1 MTPKVKILIE
11 QIARLRVGGIRDNTI
26 AAKLNISQSGF
37 SRIIALP
44 DYKDVEEAVL
54 HGTIS
59 KMDEALAG
67 RADALKEYAK
77 QGVPVALR
85 ALLEAATQ
93 QRDLRARISA
103 ASEILDRDPDR
114 LFAKGQVRASEDAPA
129 ISEIAL
135 KALDEVA
142 DKAAVAATSS
152 VTDAKERIN

>member
-1 MTPKVKILIE
+1 MTPKVHILIQ
-11 QIARLRVGGIRDNTI
+11 QIARYRVAGIRDGVI
-26 AAKLNISQSGF
+26 AAKMNISQAGF
-37 SRIIALP
+37 SRIIGLP
-44 DYKDVEEAVL
+44 EYKDEEACVL
-54 HGTIS
+54 AGTVS

-114 LFAKGQVRASEDAPA
+114 LFAKGQVRASEDAPPV
-129 ISEIAL
+129 SESVL

-142 DKAAVAATSS
+142 DKTAVAST
-152 VTDAKERIN
+152 TPERIN

>member
-11 QIARLRVGGIRDNTI
+11 QIARLRVGGIRDGVI
-26 AAKLNISQSGF
+26 AAKLNISQSGL
-37 SRIIALP
+37 SRILSLP
-44 DYKDVEEAVL
+44 DYKDVEQAVL
-54 HGTIS
+54 CGTVS

-114 LFAKGQVRASEDAPA
+114 LFAKGQARLDPTAPA
-129 ISEIAL
+129 ISEESL
-135 KALDEVA
+135 KALDAVA
-142 DKAAVAATSS
+142 DKTAIAATP
-152 VTDAKERIN
+152 KERIN

>member
-1 MTPKVKILIE
+1 
-11 QIARLRVGGIRDNTI
+11 
-26 AAKLNISQSGF
+26 
-37 SRIIALP
+37 
-44 DYKDVEEAVL
+44 
-54 HGTIS
+54 
-59 KMDEALAG
+59 MDEALAG

-114 LFAKGQVRASEDAPA
+114 LFAKGQICVSEDAPP
-129 ISEIAL
+129 ISESVL

-142 DKAAVAATSS
+142 DKTAVAST
-152 VTDAKERIN
+152 TPERIN

>member
-11 QIARLRVGGIRDNTI
+11 QIARYRVAGIRDGVI
-26 AAKLNISQSGF
+26 AAKMNLTQSGL
-37 SRIIALP
+37 SRIVALQE
-44 DYKDVEEAVL
+44 YRDVESCVL
-54 HGTIS
+54 NGTVS

-77 QGVPVALR
+77 VGVPVALR

-114 LFAKGQVRASEDAPA
+114 TFAKGVVRREEDAPA
-129 ISEIAL
+129 ISEAAL

-142 DKAAVAATSS
+142 DKIPV
-152 VTDAKERIN
+152 VNPVIQRIN

>member
-11 QIARLRVGGIRDNTI
+11 QIARLRVGGIRDGVI
-26 AAKLNISQSGF
+26 AAKLNISQSGL
-37 SRIIALP
+37 SRIISLP
-44 DYKDVEEAVL
+44 DYKDVEQAVL
-54 HGTIS
+54 QGTVS

-103 ASEILDRDPDR
+103 ASEILDRDPER
-114 LFAKGQVRASEDAPA
+114 TFAKGQVRAEPNAPA
-129 ISEIAL
+129 ISEETL
-135 KALDEVA
+135 KALDSVA
-142 DKAAVAATSS
+142 DKTAQAT
-152 VTDAKERIN
+152 TPKEHIN

>member
-11 QIARLRVGGIRDNTI
+11 QIARLRVGGIRDGVI
-26 AAKLNISQSGF
+26 AAKLNISQSGL
-37 SRIIALP
+37 SRIVALP
-44 DYKDVEEAVL
+44 DYQDVEQAVL
-54 HGTIS
+54 HGTVS

-93 QRDLRARISA
+93 QRDLRARIAA

-129 ISEIAL
+129 ISEAAL
-135 KALDEVA
+135 KALDGVA
-142 DKAAVAATSS
+142 DKAGEAVTANPPPQR
-152 VTDAKERIN
+152 VN

>member
-11 QIARLRVGGIRDNTI
+11 QIARYRVGGIRDGVI
-26 AAKLNISQSGF
+26 AAKLNISQAGF

-44 DYKDVEEAVL
+44 EYKDVEQCVL
-54 HGTIS
+54 SGTVS

-103 ASEILDRDPDR
+103 ASEILDRDPDK
-114 LFAKGQVRASEDAPA
+114 LFAKGQVRAGDNAPA
-129 ISEIAL
+129 VSEAAL
-135 KALDEVA
+135 AALDKVA
-142 DKAAVAATSS
+142 DDTATAAQPKVR
-152 VTDAKERIN
+152 VN

>member
-1 MTPKVKILIE
+1 V
-11 QIARLRVGGIRDNTI
+11 
-26 AAKLNISQSGF
+26 LN
-37 SRIIALP
+37 
-44 DYKDVEEAVL
+44 
-54 HGTIS
+54 GTVS

-129 ISEIAL
+129 VSEAAL

-142 DKAAVAATSS
+142 DKTAIAATPTQR
-152 VTDAKERIN
+152 VN

>member
-1 MTPKVKILIE
+1 MTPKVHILIQ
-11 QIARLRVGGIRDNTI
+11 QIARFRVAGIRDGVI
-26 AAKLNISQSGF
+26 AAKLNISQSGL
-37 SRIIALP
+37 SRILSLP
-44 DYKDVEEAVL
+44 DYKDEEQAVL
-54 HGTIS
+54 QGTVS

-114 LFAKGQVRASEDAPA
+114 LFAKGQARLEPTAPG
-129 ISEIAL
+129 ISEETL
-135 KALDEVA
+135 KALDGVA
-142 DKAAVAATSS
+142 DKTASAATP
-152 VTDAKERIN
+152 KEHIN

>member
-11 QIARLRVGGIRDNTI
+11 QIARLRVGGIRDGVI

-44 DYKDVEEAVL
+44 DYKDVEECVL
-54 HGTIS
+54 HGTVS

-114 LFAKGQVRASEDAPA
+114 LFAKGQVKLGDNAPA
-129 ISEIAL
+129 VSEAAL

-142 DKAAVAATSS
+142 DKTAIAATPTQR
-152 VTDAKERIN
+152 VN

>member
-11 QIARLRVGGIRDNTI
+11 QIARLRVGGIRDNVI

-37 SRIIALP
+37 SRIISLP
-44 DYKDVEEAVL
+44 DYKDVEQAVL
-54 HGTIS
+54 HGTVS

-114 LFAKGQVRASEDAPA
+114 LFAKGQVRAEENAPPVSE
-129 ISEIAL
+129 EML
-135 KALDEVA
+135 KALDGAA
-142 DKAAVAATSS
+142 DKAADA
-152 VTDAKERIN
+152 VTVKERVN

>member
-11 QIARLRVGGIRDNTI
+11 QIARLRVGGIRDGVI
-26 AAKLNISQSGF
+26 AAKLNISQSGL
-37 SRIIALP
+37 SRIISLP
-44 DYKDVEEAVL
+44 DYKDVEQAVL
-54 HGTIS
+54 QGTVS

-114 LFAKGQVRASEDAPA
+114 TFAKGQVRESPNAPP
-129 ISEIAL
+129 ISEELL
-135 KALDEVA
+135 KSLDGAA
-142 DKAAVAATSS
+142 DKAADA
-152 VTDAKERIN
+152 VTPKERIN